1 MFSMDVNPME
11 TLHQRDR
18 RELEIHRYPHLA
30 SEIIRRDAAFCQHMS
45 EVWQQLI
52 LTPLAERLIPARV
65 NRPVAF
71 ETFGHWGPWAHTE
84 NWGGLATARF
94 MNEASMLSW
103 LIASYHI
110 AGNFLFSQCCV
121 LGLFCHSLRQSIPM
135 VANRRKQLLWSRLH
149 QLVQCLV
156 CREARFEWGLG
167 TTRQYLGI
175 IIDRVSECLDFATF
189 VIAPHVRDLTLTQVL
204 PMDLFC
210 TNVRRTALDGQLRQ
224 LMPVNVLIAV

>member
-1 MFSMDVNPME
+1 MDVNPMN

-18 RELEIHRYPHLA
+18 RDLELDRYPQLA
-30 SEIIRRDAAFCQHMS
+30 TEIIRRDPAFCQHMS
-45 EVWQQLI
+45 EFWQVLI
-52 LTPLAERLIPARV
+52 LTPLAERLISART

-71 ETFGHWGPWAHTE
+71 DNFGHWGPWAYAE

-94 MNEASMLSW
+94 INEASMLSW

-110 AGNFLFSQCCV
+110 AGSFLYSQCCI

-135 VANRRKQLLWSRLH
+135 LANKRKRLLWSRLH
-149 QLVQCLV
+149 QLLQCLV
-156 CREARFEWGLG
+156 CQEARFEWGLG

-175 IIDRVSECLDFATF
+175 FIDRVSECLDFATF

-204 PMDLFC
+204 PMELFC
-210 TNVRRTALDGQLRQ
+210 ANVRRTALDGQLHQ
-224 LMPVNVLIAV
+224 LMPVDDLIAV